1 MMTATYTPLANV
13 TLASTA
19 SSIVFNSIPNTYK
32 DLVIVF
38 LGRATSTVQ
47 AGMRFNGDTSGS
59 NYSSTRISG
68 NGSTASTANT
78 TDTYIRLS
86 RFALGA
92 TTSGV
97 QFNIN
102 IMDYSATDKHKT
114 VLSRADNA
122 AYAAEAIVNRWA
134 STAAINSVRILTD
147 ANSWAV
153 GTTVALYGIV
163 A

>member
-1 MMTATYTPLANV
+1 MTATYTPLANV
-13 TLASTA
+13 TLGTTA
-19 SSIVFNSIPNTYK
+19 TSIVFNSIPATYR

-59 NYSSTRISG
+59 NYSSQRMSG
-68 NGSTASTANT
+68 NGSTASAADT

-97 QFNIN
+97 QFNIH

-122 AYAAEAIVNRWA
+122 AYATEAIVNRWA